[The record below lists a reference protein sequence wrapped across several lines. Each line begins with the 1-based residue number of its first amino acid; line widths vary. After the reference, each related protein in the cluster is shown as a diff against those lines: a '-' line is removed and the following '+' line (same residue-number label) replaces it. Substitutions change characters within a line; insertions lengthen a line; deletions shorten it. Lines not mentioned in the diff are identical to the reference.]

1 MLSFDVSV
9 PEFGEAVSIWTG
21 RPIVADGQSVA
32 VTILE
37 DDAPMTA
44 FLVPAQDALTLSR
57 EIWKAARQADPQNT
71 SLIAQLRASFAG
83 NA

>member
-9 PEFGEAVSIWTG
+9 PEFGEAVSIWTDL
-21 RPIVADGQSVA
+21 PIVADGKSVA

-44 FLVPAQDALTLSR
+44 FIIPAEAAMTLSR
-57 EIWKAARQADPQNT
+57 QLWTAAREADPGNT